1 LGYCSFSLKKQ
12 KTDDLFH
19 GIIMLKEIYEKPL
32 KKDKENMTYLNRTFP
47 YITQDY
53 NSSLS

>member
-19 GIIMLKEIYEKPL
+19 GIMMLKEIYERAL
-32 KKDKENMTYLNRTFP
+32 KKDKENMT
-47 YITQDY
+47 
-53 NSSLS
+53 